1 MKQILRDE
9 IQELEMLSMTG
20 KEHRLGTFSNNSHPE
35 DIVLSKLRQLAI
47 VS

>member
-1 MKQILRDE
+1 
-9 IQELEMLSMTG
+9 MLSITG
-20 KEHRLGTFSNNSHPE
+20 NEHRFDTFSNNSHPE